1 MTLPANLENLSES
14 LASLPGI
21 GRRMASRI
29 AIHLFRDK
37 VVSQN
42 LIHEV
47 LELDKLKFC
56 NKCGIVSD
64 FETCEVCSGERLAK
78 IMVVEEYFDVVSI
91 EEVGEYE
98 GYYFILGGLL
108 SPLKAIMPENLRIGA
123 LISRVAELLENSTEL
138 EVIFALN
145 PSFEGETTINYLKQ
159 ELLEKTSKDRR
170 SMLQFTRL
178 GIGLPKGSDLDYA
191 DTETLKYALKLR
203 GEV

>member
-1 MTLPANLENLSES
+1 MILPANLENLSES